1 MNLSLKSIAPTCL
14 IFLAACQ
21 TGLPLPAT
29 ISLKWHETHT
39 LGAAKLEVRFEAV
52 TDSRCPI
59 DAVCIWEGDG
69 VASFKLTDLS
79 TGKTQTLELHTNQG
93 VGSDS
98 VKLAGITVKMLELNP
113 YPGTPNMPKLPEAYT
128 VTLSLD
134 RNN

>member
-29 ISLKWHETHT
+29 ISLKWHETRT
-39 LGAAKLEVRFEAV
+39 LEAVKLEVRFEAV

-93 VGSDS
+93 VGSDT
-98 VKLAGITVKMLELNP
+98 VKLAGITVKMLELYP

>member
-1 MNLSLKSIAPTCL
+1 MNLSLKLTAPACL

-29 ISLKWHETHT
+29 ISLKWHETRT
-39 LGAAKLEVRFEAV
+39 FEAAKLEVRFESV
-52 TDSRCPI
+52 TDSRCPVN
-59 DAVCIWEGDG
+59 AVCIWEGDG

-79 TGKTQTLELHTNQG
+79 TGATQTLELHTNQS

-98 VKLAGITVKMLELNP
+98 LKLAGITVKMLELNP
-113 YPGTPNMPKLPEAYT
+113 YPETVDVTKLPEAYT

-134 RNN
+134 PNN